1 MSKFNRFKEILAI
14 GSAVA
19 KPFVPG
25 GVNSILDA
33 VNKGIADKGDP
44 NNEAVL
50 KTLAEVND
58 QQTEAILRLHER
70 IKRIEN
76 GK

>member
-25 GVNSILDA
+25 GVNSVLDA
-33 VNKGIADKGDP
+33 VNKGIADKSDP
-44 NNEAVL
+44 KNESVL

-58 QQTEAILRLHER
+58 QQSEAILRLHER
-70 IKRIEN
+70 LKKLEGR
-76 GK
+76 